1 MKIEC
6 STRRPPGKARGF
18 LLLEVV
24 LALGVFAIACTGLT
38 VAFHRMAE
46 AATLAQSELRITR
59 ILDSALTEQLSMPT
73 IQEGVTQIPVEGT
86 DIELDVV
93 IEPIEDME
101 NQDGELLQQMFHIKI
116 TANWFANG
124 AWQERSAE
132 TWRYN
137 LMYQP

>member
-1 MKIEC
+1 MR
-6 STRRPPGKARGF
+6 TTPNRPPKKTGF

-24 LALGVFAIACTGLT
+24 LALGIFAIAATGMA

-46 AATLAQSELRITR
+46 SASLAQTEMRITR
-59 ILDSALTEQLSMPT
+59 ILDSALTEQLSFPT
-73 IQEGVTQIPVEGT
+73 LEEGVTQIPVEGT

-93 IEPIEDME
+93 IEPIEDLE
-101 NQDGELLQQMFHIKI
+101 NQDGQLLQEMFHIEI

-124 AWQERSAE
+124 AWQSRSAE

>member
-1 MKIEC
+1 MKVEF
-6 STRRPPGKARGF
+6 SSRKKTKGF

-24 LALGVFAIACTGLT
+24 LALAVFAIACTGLT
-38 VAFHRMAE
+38 VAFHRMAG
-46 AATLAQSELRITR
+46 AASLAQSELRITR

-73 IQEGVTQIPVEGT
+73 LEEGVAQIPVEGT

-93 IEPIEDME
+93 IEPVEDME

-116 TANWFANG
+116 IANWYENG

-137 LMYQP
+137 PMYQP